1 MKVINNFITVGGQ
14 VAVKVIISDGSQV
27 GVKVINNFI
36 TVGGQVAV
44 KVIISDGSQ
53 VGVKVINKFYLRR
66 DPGIG
71 VKVNS
76 FLVAG
81 NI

>member
-1 MKVINNFITVGGQ
+1 M
-14 VAVKVIISDGSQV
+14 
-27 GVKVINNFI
+27 KVINNFI